1 MHERNTPSAAI
12 PPVSLTLLSTSI
24 RFLEKRNITMR
35 LALSYLR
42 LATGTVALAILAST
56 SAMALEMSAGG
67 REVQA
72 NSAVDMKLDAVNAA
86 LTSAINQ
93 ILACNNKGMIF
104 ASNGS
109 RPGRDVDGC
118 VSLDTGTPA
127 GIVASFNSATC
138 PSGWTVLTAARN
150 RVIVGA
156 GGSYAFGA
164 MGGNN
169 TVAIARAN
177 LPAVRLNI
185 YAHQY
190 VGDDDAAAQNNL
202 SSARPLLA
210 NRKTRTSNANS
221 GMGASVYSWTDL
233 LGSGTPLNVM
243 PPYLALTQ
251 CVKN

>member
-1 MHERNTPSAAI
+1 
-12 PPVSLTLLSTSI
+12 V
-24 RFLEKRNITMR
+24 EKGNITMR
-35 LALSYLR
+35 LAFSYLR
-42 LATGTVALAILAST
+42 LATGTVALTILAST
-56 SAMALEMSAGG
+56 SAVALEISAGG
-67 REVQA
+67 REIQA

-104 ASNGS
+104 ASNAS

-127 GIVASFNSATC
+127 GMVASFNSATC
-138 PSGWTVLTAARN
+138 PSGWSALTAARN

-177 LPAVRLNI
+177 LPAARIDI
-185 YAHQY
+185 YAFQY
-190 VGDDDAAAQNNL
+190 VGDDDAAAGDNL
-202 SSARPLLA
+202 SGVRLLGA
-210 NRKTRTSNANS
+210 NRKMRASSASSGRGAFTYSRT
-221 GMGASVYSWTDL
+221 DP
-233 LGSGTPLNVM
+233 LGSGVPLNVM